1 VGLVILKGRQLAE
14 FTEVV
19 HSAHFHGAE
28 ILEIRL
34 EPTKPDDHSKGKVGV
49 RWRNRGLHRMVEIG
63 PRGGVTE
70 WVGTPLLRVYPQR
83 G

>member
-1 VGLVILKGRQLAE
+1 
-14 FTEVV
+14 
-19 HSAHFHGAE
+19 
-28 ILEIRL
+28 
-34 EPTKPDDHSKGKVGV
+34 
-49 RWRNRGLHRMVEIG
+49 MVEIG